1 MKHAEHLPANSRC
14 RLGPRPQTIAAA
26 TRRLTA
32 LAALTAL
39 AGSVSLGA
47 VLLTGCNPERKAEC
61 QQLMAAMKPV
71 SDSVPTADG
80 VESAKAS
87 VAAIK
92 FEDQTLGVY
101 AKNYSQ
107 TLTVLSTTL
116 RLKSDPDAPEGT
128 EDVIKRNLAEARTD
142 AQDTARYCAQ

>member
-1 MKHAEHLPANSRC
+1 MKHAEHIRTSRC
-14 RLGPRPQTIAAA
+14 RLGPRPQTTAAGA
-26 TRRLTA
+26 HHLTA
-32 LAALTAL
+32 LAALTVL

-61 QQLMAAMKPV
+61 DRLMAAMKPV
-71 SDSVPTADG
+71 SDAPPTADG
-80 VESAKAS
+80 VDSAKAS

-107 TLTVLSTTL
+107 TLTVLSSTL
-116 RLKSDPDAPEGT
+116 RLKTSPDAPDGT
-128 EDVIKRNLAEARTD
+128 DDVIKRNLAEARTD
-142 AQDTARYCAQ
+142 AKDTARYCAQ